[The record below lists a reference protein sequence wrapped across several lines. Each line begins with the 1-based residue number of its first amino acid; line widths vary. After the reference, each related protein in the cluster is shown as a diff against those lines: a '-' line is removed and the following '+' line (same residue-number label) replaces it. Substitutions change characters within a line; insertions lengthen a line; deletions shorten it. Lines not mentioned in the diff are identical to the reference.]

1 MTPPTG
7 AAGTLESSHA
17 SEVESPDATGELTRL
32 SARDSARVLTQLLLP
47 TAAKGPI
54 IRRPAPMKLSE
65 RHGWDRRALALMAEL
80 RERYGDGPV
89 MVTTAA
95 RPIALL
101 LTPDGMSRA
110 LDRTPDPFTPDTL
123 EKRWALGQFQPHG
136 SLISRGGE
144 RRARRRVNEK
154 ALEMTR
160 PMHSAAPEV
169 TRRAAEEASAT
180 VRRALRHGVL
190 GWDEFNETWWRAVR
204 RIVLGEAAADD
215 TELTRRLDVLRS
227 AANLSLLRTRQRAR
241 RDEFLLRVHRYAF
254 AAEPGTIAHE
264 LHEPGIG
271 RPEADPVGQI
281 PHWMFAYEPAGM
293 VTYRALA
300 LLAGHPRQAA
310 EAVREVREA
319 GDPVTPHPLPYLRAC
334 VRESVRLW
342 HTTPLLLRETT
353 EPTRWPGGTMPAG
366 TLVVAYTPWF
376 QRGGF
381 AAPYENSFAPE
392 QWISGE
398 AEENPALVPFSDG
411 PGRCPGENL
420 VLLTASS
427 WLAGMMAH
435 TDWKVISRPA
445 PRAGEPIPA
454 LLDHFTLYFSPR
466 PRPTAD

>member
-1 MTPPTG
+1 MNPPTG
-7 AAGTLESSHA
+7 ATGTLESSPS
-17 SEVESPDATGELTRL
+17 SEAGSPDADGELVRL
-32 SARDSARVLTQLLLP
+32 SPRDSARVLTQLLLP

-65 RHGWDRRALALMAEL
+65 RRGWDRRALALMAEL

-89 MVTTAA
+89 MVTTTA

-101 LTPDGMSRA
+101 LTPEGMHRV
-110 LDRTPDPFTPDTL
+110 LERTPDPFTPDTL
-123 EKRWALGQFQPHG
+123 EKRRALGQFQPHG

-154 ALEMTR
+154 ALEASR
-160 PMHSAAPEV
+160 PMHSLAPEV
-169 TRRAAEEASAT
+169 TRRTAEESSAT

-190 GWDEFNETWWRAVR
+190 GWDDFKEAWWRSVR

-215 TELTRRLDVLRS
+215 TELIRQLDVLRS

-254 AAEPGTIAHE
+254 TAEPGTIAHE
-264 LHEPGIG
+264 LHDLAPGL
-271 RPEADPVGQI
+271 PEADPVGQI

-300 LLAGHPRQAA
+300 LLAGHPEQAA
-310 EAVREVREA
+310 RAVEEVREA
-319 GDPVTPHPLPYLRAC
+319 GDPASPHLLPHLRAC
-334 VRESVRLW
+334 VLESVRLW

-353 EPTRWPGGTMPAG
+353 EPTRWAGGTMPAG
-366 TLVVAYTPWF
+366 TLVAAYTPWF
-376 QRGGF
+376 QRSDF
-381 AAPYENSFAPE
+381 AAPHQDSFAPE
-392 QWISGE
+392 QWLSGK
-398 AEENPALVPFSDG
+398 AEENPALVPFSGG
-411 PGRCPGENL
+411 PGRCPAENL
-420 VLLTASS
+420 VLLAASS
-427 WLAGMMAH
+427 WLAGMLAD

-454 LLDHFTLYFSPR
+454 LLDHFTLYLTPR
-466 PRPTAD
+466 P